1 MLTSRS
7 LRCSRNAGYVAT
19 PTRRRARAA
28 FFSCSRPRARGV
40 SAGRRARAAERAR
53 ERASQSERES
63 EAKRARALSV
73 SREVS
78 SESERESEAK
88 RARARAL
95 SRARFP
101 DLLGLGDDERDVL
114 EQLGARERRALAPV
128 PVLVALDL
136 LEHELDE
143 PLLGERAERVP
154 ARRARKRRAVRPR
167 RARARAARALSA
179 QAHEELVVFQAEL
192 GERAPGR
199 VDVRAGRRLGLE
211 QPERGGGECVVV
223 EVERREEEGHVD
235 RAREAGVGPLEQ
247 PHEARALA
255 GAHAEEAH
263 ELEHRRLPAHLPRP
277 GRARR
282 VRRVERRGLARAAAR
297 RTPKYTP
304 RKRRARR
311 R

>member
-53 ERASQSERES
+53 ERA
-63 EAKRARALSV
+63 
-73 SREVS
+73 

-211 QPERGGGECVVV
+211 QPERGGGERVVV